1 MEPPNTMRNR
11 KTDIRSDRGQTMVEF
26 ALVVPVLCLVIFGI
40 IQCGIL
46 YNNYITLTDATRV
59 GARKAAVSRQ
69 TADPVGLATTAT
81 KNAAS
86 GLTSPP
92 LTVTVTATA
101 WSPGA
106 DVTVEAT
113 YPYSL
118 NILGMVV
125 ASGTLKSKT
134 TERVE

>member
-1 MEPPNTMRNR
+1 MSKSR
-11 KTDIRSDRGQTMVEF
+11 TDIRSERGQTMVEF
-26 ALVVPVLCLVIFGI
+26 ALVLPVLCLVIFGI

-69 TADPVGLATTAT
+69 TTDPAGPAGVAKAATL
-81 KNAAS
+81 NAAS
-86 GLTSPP
+86 GLKSPP
-92 LTVTVTATA
+92 LDVKVTATA

-113 YPYSL
+113 YPYEL
-118 NILGMVV
+118 KILWFV
-125 ASGTLKSKT
+125 ATSGTLSSKT

>member
-1 MEPPNTMRNR
+1 MRNR

>member
-1 MEPPNTMRNR
+1 MRKR
-11 KTDIRSDRGQTMVEF
+11 RTDIRSDRGQTMVEF
-26 ALVVPVLCLVIFGI
+26 ALVVPVLCLVVFGI

-69 TADPVGLATTAT
+69 TADPVALAKAAT
-81 KNAAS
+81 VNAAS
-86 GLTSPP
+86 GLKTPP

-101 WSPGA
+101 WSPGG

-113 YPYSL
+113 YPYDL
-118 NILGMVV
+118 NILGLVV

>member
-1 MEPPNTMRNR
+1 MSNR
-11 KTDIRSDRGQTMVEF
+11 KTDLRSDRGQTMVEF

-69 TADPVGLATTAT
+69 TTDPSGPGGVAKAATI
-81 KNAAS
+81 KAAS
-86 GLTSPP
+86 GLKTPP
-92 LTVTVTATA
+92 LTVVVTAPTG
-101 WSPGA
+101 WTPGA

-113 YPYSL
+113 YPYEL
-118 NILGMVV
+118 KLLWFVA
-125 ASGTLKSKT
+125 ASGTLSSKT